1 MDTYSDPYTI
11 LRIARTATADEVKQ
25 AYFALVRQHPPERD
39 PETFKRIRAAYERLR
54 SPDKRAE
61 TDMLLLQP
69 WPAPRRTR
77 RSGRLE
83 LSVHREDII
92 AAARAMSDLE
102 RSDFREDFREVK
114 L

>member
-1 MDTYSDPYTI
+1 MDPYSDPYPV
-11 LRIARTATADEVKQ
+11 LGIARTATADDIKQ

-39 PETFKRIRAAYERLR
+39 AEMFKSIRAAYERLR
-54 SPDKRAE
+54 FPDKRTE

-69 WPAPRRTR
+69 WLTPGRTR
-77 RSGRLE
+77 RSGRLD

-92 AAARAMSDLE
+92 TAARAMSDLE